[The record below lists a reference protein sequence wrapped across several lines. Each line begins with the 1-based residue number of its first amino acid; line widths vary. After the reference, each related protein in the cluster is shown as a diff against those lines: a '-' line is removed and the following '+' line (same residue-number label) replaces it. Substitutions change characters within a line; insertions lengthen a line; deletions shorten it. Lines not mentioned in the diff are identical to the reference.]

1 MISMKILP
9 SALQRL
15 ISKNYIQSALLSS
28 NIANKKGLI
37 VVKKEID
44 EVDDLLNH
52 EVAESLS
59 SLCAPGTESFALKND
74 LINRPFKFKELEE
87 NDPNL
92 YQSLE
97 LAARSNNDV
106 RLFTRR
112 IRSVHVTYVEPQ

>member
-9 SALQRL
+9 RTLRQFML
-15 ISKNYIQSALLSS
+15 KNHIHTALLSS
-28 NIANKKGLI
+28 KSANKKDLI
-37 VVKKEID
+37 VAKKEIE
-44 EVDDLLNH
+44 EVDDVLNQ

-59 SLCAPGTESFALKND
+59 SLCAPGTESFAMKND
-74 LINRPFKFKELEE
+74 LINTPFKLKELDK

-92 YQSLE
+92 YHSLE
-97 LAARSNNDV
+97 EAAKSNNDV

>member
-9 SALQRL
+9 SALRQL
-15 ISKNYIQSALLSS
+15 ISKNYIQSALLSTKS
-28 NIANKKGLI
+28 ANKKGLI
-37 VVKKEID
+37 VVKKEIE
-44 EVDDLLNH
+44 EVDDLLNQ

-59 SLCAPGTESFALKND
+59 SLCAPGTESFAAKND
-74 LINRPFKFKELEE
+74 LINKPFIFKELDE

>member
-1 MISMKILP
+1 MISMRILP
-9 SALQRL
+9 SALRQL
-15 ISKNYIQSALLSS
+15 ISKNYIHTTLLSS
-28 NIANKKGLI
+28 KSANKKGLI
-37 VVKKEID
+37 VVKKEIE
-44 EVDDLLNH
+44 EVDDLLNQ

-59 SLCAPGTESFALKND
+59 SLCAPGTESFAMKND
-74 LINRPFKFKELEE
+74 LINTQSKFKELDE

-97 LAARSNNDV
+97 VAARSNNDV

>member
-9 SALQRL
+9 STLRQL
-15 ISKNYIQSALLSS
+15 ISKNYIQSALLSTKS
-28 NIANKKGLI
+28 ANKKGLI
-37 VVKKEID
+37 VVKKEIE
-44 EVDDLLNH
+44 EVDDLLNQ

-59 SLCAPGTESFALKND
+59 SLCAPGTESFAMKND
-74 LINRPFKFKELEE
+74 LINTQFKFKELDE
-87 NDPNL
+87 NDPDL

-97 LAARSNNDV
+97 VAARSNNDV